1 MRSPALR
8 PPPCPGP
15 QWEAAE
21 TELWP
26 AVPKDTSQEQQG
38 VDDIVALLQPSTHDG
53 SAPDLRAHCMHVEGV
68 VDGKRAETY
77 AAALLDYLE
86 SVPDSFEELEG
97 VVLLWLAH
105 PKALARRGEDPV
117 RLGRRLATAYERRS
131 DPARAQALLEQLSA
145 RNPADK
151 ALAHE
156 LSSLM
161 QRCGN
166 TDRLV
171 ERYLK
176 SAEEAIREGR
186 RHDAVTWLREVLA
199 VDRSRR
205 DVARMIRDL
214 QFEQSETRRAWRRRM
229 RLTGLILLVG
239 ALVLGALW
247 RESWL
252 QNRYAAIPQV
262 DESDLPGLRERL
274 GQIDYLI
281 ASNPL
286 WMGAFQASGERAELR
301 VAIAKHESRLLRE
314 QLAADA
320 ELRRRI
326 DDAESNYVRARDA
339 VDEGDL
345 QAALRHFLQA
355 LAVAPDDWL
364 ARERTEADVQAI
376 RAWLEQGAK
385 PQEKPR

>member
-1 MRSPALR
+1 M
-8 PPPCPGP
+8 P
-15 QWEAAE
+15 Q
-21 TELWP
+21 
-26 AVPKDTSQEQQG
+26 DISQDQPG
-38 VDDIVALLQPSTHDG
+38 VDEIVALLTPPSSDG
-53 SAPDLRAHCMHVEGV
+53 SAPDLRAHCLHVEGA
-68 VDGKRAETY
+68 VDGKRAEGL
-77 AAALLDYLE
+77 AGSLLDYLE
-86 SVPDSFEELEG
+86 SVPDAFEELEG
-97 VVLLWLAH
+97 AVVLWLAH
-105 PKALARRGEDPV
+105 PKALARRGAEFL
-117 RLGRRLATAYERRS
+117 RLARRLATTYERRG
-131 DPARAQALLEQLSA
+131 DVARAQALLEQLVA
-145 RNPADK
+145 RHPADK
-151 ALAHE
+151 GLAHE

-186 RHDAVTWLREVLA
+186 RNDAVTWLREVLA

-214 QFEQSETRRAWRRRM
+214 QFEQSDKRRAWRRRM
-229 RLTGLILLVG
+229 RLSGLVLLLAG
-239 ALVLGALW
+239 AVLGALW

-252 QNRYAAIPQV
+252 QQRYAAIPPV
-262 DESDLPGLRERL
+262 EESDLPGLRDRL
-274 GQIDYLI
+274 EEIDHLI

-314 QLAADA
+314 QMAAEA

-326 DDAESNYVRARDA
+326 DEAESNYVRARDA

-345 QAALRHFLQA
+345 QSALAHFQHA
-355 LAVAPDDWL
+355 LAVAPEDWI
-364 ARERTEADVQAI
+364 ARERTEADVKAI
-376 RAWLEQGAK
+376 RAWLGQGAQ
-385 PQEKPR
+385 PEDKPR